1 MVLLPGFMDT
11 THPMNQ
17 PNAPD
22 STRAEFMACHECDTL
37 YRIPVL
43 APGRKA
49 NCGTCGTVLLRNPK
63 GGLDRPISLYLSAL
77 ILLVLANVFPFLT
90 LDIQGREEVTTLI
103 GASQGLYRAGMGE
116 LAVVVLIT
124 SVLGPALLITSNLYV
139 LLAVRYRWRVP
150 AVRSVLAW
158 ISYLAPW
165 GMLDVFMLG
174 VLVSFVKLAGMATMH
189 IGPSLYAFVGL
200 ILVSAAAA
208 AALEPHI
215 LWQRLGIRK
224 GRPHAG

>member
-1 MVLLPGFMDT
+1 
-11 THPMNQ
+11 MNQ

-63 GGLDRPISLYLSAL
+63 GGLDRPIALYLSAL
-77 ILLVLANVFPFLT
+77 ILLLLANVFPFLT

-139 LLAVRYRWRVP
+139 LL

-215 LWQRLGIRK
+215 LWQRLGIPK
-224 GRPHAG
+224 GRAHAG